1 MTTTTATLT
10 PDTLDSLTA
19 LAGTEPTTRR
29 LAYEVHPDGGV
40 FIPQQ
45 IALEVPRPLFESLA
59 LNIHRGTLEASPAA
73 EESDYYE
80 QYTLAADK
88 VPGNIESEVRH
99 DRNTNTATATYAVHA
114 PMYLTGEAVS
124 QYLKTVHQVIDCMD
138 GLTDRD
144 RPVNAAA
151 HLLEAADRIEEY
163 AAETESE
170 NGADVAAHL
179 FAQYLV
185 IFSAREYQSD
195 FTPFEHLEDAL
206 LSEDDYTALEGAGL
220 IGPMWDAA
228 TGNLSSYHLTL
239 FAGE

>member
-1 MTTTTATLT
+1 MTTTALT
-10 PDTLDSLTA
+10 PDTLDNLTA
-19 LAGTEPTTRR
+19 LAGTEPTTSY

-59 LNIHRGTLEASPAA
+59 LNIHRGTLEARPAA

-88 VPGNIESEVRH
+88 VPGNFESELHH
-99 DRNTNTATATYAVHA
+99 DRDTNTVTATYTVHA

-124 QYLKTVHQVIDCMD
+124 EYLKMLHQVIDRMD
-138 GLTDRD
+138 ALTDRD

-163 AAETESE
+163 AVKTDSE
-170 NGADVAAHL
+170 NWADVAAHL

-185 IFSAREYQSD
+185 IFSAREYECD
-195 FTPFEHLEDAL
+195 YTPVEHLEDAL
-206 LSEDDYTALEGAGL
+206 LSEDDYTALEDAGV
-220 IGPMWDAA
+220 IAPGRDDS
-228 TGNLSSYHLTL
+228 GNLSSYHLSL
-239 FAGE
+239 FAGD